1 MQYIVLNSISAFL
14 ILISCLMGCKAAA
27 QKNKT
32 DQSYYEDISN
42 LRLQYKSQSSEPT
55 PANKEQIVS
64 GDIGIVKDDS
74 LRLANKMDSLSNYL
88 KANPLKYT
96 GYRILLYSGQ
106 SSEEA
111 NKVKKQVYLL
121 NADDNVYTEY
131 KQPSFRVKVGNYLNR
146 IEANY
151 YLEAYKKTFPNAM
164 ILPDQIVVE

>member
-1 MQYIVLNSISAFL
+1 
-14 ILISCLMGCKAAA
+14 MGCKVSA
-27 QKNKT
+27 QKNN
-32 DQSYYEDISN
+32 SNNVYYEDISG
-42 LRLQYKSQSSEPT
+42 LRLQYKSQSIESS
-55 PANKEQIVS
+55 NSKEQVVS
-64 GDIGIVKDDS
+64 GEMGKVVDDS
-74 LRLANKMDSLSNYL
+74 LLLAKKMDSLTNYL
-88 KANPLKYT
+88 KSNPIKYS

-111 NKVKKQVYLL
+111 NKIKKQVYLL

-151 YLEAYKKTFPNAM
+151 YLEEYKKTFPNAM

>member
-1 MQYIVLNSISAFL
+1 MHRLLFKSIPLFFL
-14 ILISCLMGCKAAA
+14 TINCLMSCKVSA
-27 QKNKT
+27 QKNN
-32 DQSYYEDISN
+32 SNNEYYEDISG
-42 LRLQYKSQSSEPT
+42 LRMQYKSQTVESNNT
-55 PANKEQIVS
+55 KEQLLS
-64 GDIGIVKDDS
+64 NDIGKVVDDS
-74 LRLANKMDSLSNYL
+74 LRIAKKMDSLTSYL
-88 KANPLKYT
+88 KANPIKYA

-111 NKVKKQVYLL
+111 NKIKKQFYLL